1 MDKIAVIGDKSSVL
15 AFKSIGVD
23 VLTPK
28 KERHDIRNSIR
39 KNEDKYGEIFIT
51 ETYASLIP
59 ETIHKYKSKVLPAI
73 ILIPDSQGSLGIG
86 MEEIKKNVEK
96 AVGTDI
102 L

>member
-1 MDKIAVIGDKSSVL
+1 MDKLKVIGDKNSVL

-23 VLTPK
+23 VLTPR
-28 KERHDIRNSIR
+28 KERHEIRDAIR
-39 KNEDKYGEIFIT
+39 ENEDEYGVIFIT

-59 ETIHKYKSKVLPAI
+59 DVINKYKSKPLPAI

-86 MEEIKKNVEK
+86 MAEIKKNVEK